1 MSSQAK
7 SKKAKTRPKYPASS
21 GLNPAGNPAA
31 SQLNITDEQP
41 LTASAIDQQLQS
53 QANFLQY
60 QYPDDHDQGLLT
72 TTDTGHEHP
81 HPPIS
86 NPANASYGAA
96 LPLPFDPANASC
108 STVPLVPFNLT
119 NASYGTA
126 PLVPFNPANTSY
138 STAPPIPMDLGHL
151 MGSMAYPYSPPNFD
165 YAPSALVT
173 RQLNHLSSR
182 VFPYSP
188 QTQHIRNIERPLR
201 GGEEV
206 SNQRFVQV
214 GQTMRSIARGSTSAS
229 LPTVHPTPDA
239 SSSATIDPGL
249 QAANIST
256 AVRFNLKRRLFIT
269 NLLPKK
275 SELSAIITQALQETA
290 LGHTGGKPANIAV
303 DNLTAAAG
311 DWLRTNI
318 MSETNKLKE
327 VVTNIRSDFRSAA
340 CILALPLY
348 GLTVPV
354 QRCGEEVQL
363 HKDRIP
369 YLLKDFAWL
378 DEPKTVQILSPF
390 DVCTQSS

>member
-1 MSSQAK
+1 MSPGQGCVVFSTTMSSQAK

-31 SQLNITDEQP
+31 SQLNIADEQP
-41 LTASAIDQQLQS
+41 LTASAIDQQLWS

-72 TTDTGHEHP
+72 TTDTGHEYP

-108 STVPLVPFNLT
+108 STVPPVPFNLT

-126 PLVPFNPANTSY
+126 PPVPFNPANTSY
-138 STAPPIPMDLGHL
+138 STAPPIPVDLGHP
-151 MGSMAYPYSPPNFD
+151 MGSTAYLYSPPNFD

-173 RQLNHLSSR
+173 RRLNHLSSH

-188 QTQHIRNIERPLR
+188 QTQRIGNIERPLR

-206 SNQRFVQV
+206 SNQHFVVTGKSVIRQV
-214 GQTMRSIARGSTSAS
+214 GQTTRSIARGSASAS

-256 AVRFNLKRRLFIT
+256 AVCFNLKWRLFIT

-290 LGHTGGKPANIAV
+290 LGHTGV
-303 DNLTAAAG
+303 LDNV
-311 DWLRTNI
+311 
-318 MSETNKLKE
+318 MYQ
-327 VVTNIRSDFRSAA
+327 SDE
-340 CILALPLY
+340 
-348 GLTVPV
+348 
-354 QRCGEEVQL
+354 Q
-363 HKDRIP
+363 
-369 YLLKDFAWL
+369 
-378 DEPKTVQILSPF
+378 
-390 DVCTQSS
+390 